1 MLKSLL
7 WSPRVEF
14 FPNIKPPNNK
24 TMVGKNIFCI
34 KMTYSKKVLQF
45 DYDFSG
51 FVRSTNIIGAL
62 KQGFKRINKVGNL
75 DSRRQNLGSNYFNNI
90 EWWCS

>member
-1 MLKSLL
+1 
-7 WSPRVEF
+7 
-14 FPNIKPPNNK
+14 
-24 TMVGKNIFCI
+24 
-34 KMTYSKKVLQF
+34 MTYSKKVLQF

-75 DSRRQNLGSNYFNNI
+75 DSRRQNSGSNYFNNI